1 MFRSRDIYNP
11 GQNTSGKLYFFSEI
25 APHGKGSVSTF
36 QEFFAIIGRIL
47 ILGEGLSTGP

>member
-11 GQNTSGKLYFFSEI
+11 GQNISDKLWFFGEI

-36 QEFFAIIGRIL
+36 QEFFAVVDKIL
-47 ILGEGLSTGP
+47 ILGAGLSAGL